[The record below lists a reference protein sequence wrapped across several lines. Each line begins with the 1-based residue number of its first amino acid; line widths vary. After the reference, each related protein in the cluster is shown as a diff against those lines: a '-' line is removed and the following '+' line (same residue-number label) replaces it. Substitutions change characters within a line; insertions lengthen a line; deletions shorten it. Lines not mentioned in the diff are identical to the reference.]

1 MKNSGN
7 PMGTNVIN
15 NLTALKFFS
24 RATAIQKNLCLA
36 SCSSHLF
43 LERKELSE
51 VPFILKKRFFYFLLL
66 FLLVFTGTVTLNAQN
81 STWKLVKNEDSIQVY
96 SRKPNNSKLRIIK
109 VSTLVRTSLSSLVE
123 LIKDAPDNKK
133 WVYLNK
139 KAEILEEK
147 NPFSW
152 IMYSQTDAPWPISD
166 RDVVVRGYL
175 SQDSITKIVSITAVA
190 LPRYIPKK
198 KDYVRIPFAV
208 SKWYFIPKK
217 GGLVEAEYTLEVD
230 VGGKIPR
237 WLANMAAT
245 KGPFQTMRGL
255 RKEIKRKKYRKVHLS
270 FIMEP
275 K

>member
-1 MKNSGN
+1 M
-7 PMGTNVIN
+7 
-15 NLTALKFFS
+15 
-24 RATAIQKNLCLA
+24 
-36 SCSSHLF
+36 
-43 LERKELSE
+43 
-51 VPFILKKRFFYFLLL
+51 KKRFFYFLLL
-66 FLLVFTGTVTLNAQN
+66 FLLIFTGIVTLNAQN

-96 SRKPNNSKLRIIK
+96 SRKANNSKLRIIK

-198 KDYVRIPFAV
+198 KDYVRIPFAI

-255 RKEIKRKKYRKVHLS
+255 REEIKRKRYRKVHLP